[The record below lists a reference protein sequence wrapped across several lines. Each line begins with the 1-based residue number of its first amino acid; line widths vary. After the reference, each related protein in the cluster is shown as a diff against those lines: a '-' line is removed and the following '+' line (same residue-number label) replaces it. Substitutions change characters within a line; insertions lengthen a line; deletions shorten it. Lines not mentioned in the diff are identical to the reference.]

1 MQATAGL
8 QKHLYNPRIQPDTE
22 HTGHASAAIGT
33 ARFAHRLASSR
44 IFLMRSEP
52 EVSASRRAF
61 SCLLH
66 CCISDFMSLRAF
78 SYSSLLR
85 EGLLGL
91 LLGVEDTE
99 QVLHA
104 EGIDGLGLVQLVG

>member
-33 ARFAHRLASSR
+33 ARFAHRLASSK

-78 SYSSLLR
+78 SYSSFHS
-85 EGLLGL
+85 
-91 LLGVEDTE
+91 VK
-99 QVLHA
+99 A
-104 EGIDGLGLVQLVG
+104 FWASSLVSKTPSKYFMPKAPMASDL